1 MCDLYDTTDQEEE
14 RRRHSTSRN
23 LLQEV
28 ESVEDG
34 GVGGMSGLLAC
45 CVAVAQTGRRTLC
58 TCRSQV
64 SAFKT
69 LVKCV
74 GQRCKYPNRPNPNF
88 LALRTSLEISFSV
101 MNPCFSFT
109 TLFQQFHSFKK
120 EKTNVYNINSFA
132 IFLKAWR
139 SVRQTN
145 IHRWTGTWDGQRK

>member
-1 MCDLYDTTDQEEE
+1 MTFTTRQTRKRRGGDTRHRGTCCRKSSLWRMEEF
-14 RRRHSTSRN
+14 
-23 LLQEV
+23 
-28 ESVEDG
+28 
-34 GVGGMSGLLAC
+34 GGMSCLLAC

-64 SAFKT
+64 PAFKT
-69 LVKCV
+69 LVKWV
-74 GQRCKYPNRPNPNF
+74 GQRCKYPNPNF

-145 IHRWTGTWDGQRK
+145 IHRWTGTWDGQRG